1 MNRYDV
7 LFSEILVRTKSD
19 QLRWKQIGRDE
30 NAALIL
36 NAHLVFRQ
44 FSAEFQRGKDVF
56 TLLLVEKRHLYNEED
71 FFIERFETYRAELLV
86 VHEGELV
93 TALGD
98 SMVKLSSMME
108 LAHMVEMRSDRLR
121 KLFDTQV

>member
-7 LFSEILVRTKSD
+7 LFNEIFAKTKSG
-19 QLRWKQIGRDE
+19 QLQWKHIGREE

-44 FSAEFQRGKDVF
+44 FSAELPRGRDVF
-56 TLLLVEKRHLYNEED
+56 TLLLVEKRHLYNDED

-86 VHEGELV
+86 VQDGELV
-93 TALGD
+93 ATLGD
-98 SMVKLSSMME
+98 AVKLSAMME
-108 LAHMVEMRSDRLR
+108 LARMVETDSDRIR
-121 KLFDTQV
+121 KLFDTQI